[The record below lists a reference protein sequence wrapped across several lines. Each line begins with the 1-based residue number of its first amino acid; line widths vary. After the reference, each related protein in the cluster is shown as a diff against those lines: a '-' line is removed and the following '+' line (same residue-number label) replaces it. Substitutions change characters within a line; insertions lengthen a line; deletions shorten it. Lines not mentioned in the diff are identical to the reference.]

1 MTDAQPVVDDTAT
14 IANLTAQRNEK
25 LHELKAYTA
34 GPSDLPLAGDVWREA
49 RDRIRAHERHE
60 QAKAA
65 RRHQEWLAGQ
75 VAQVSADLAAL
86 DVRLGPLEAESMARH
101 AEARRVEAE
110 RLARLEATC
119 RELGVPTPSEKRA
132 QREADEARA
141 RIDPEFYAQLHRD
154 ENKARFEALRARAEG
169 ERFRAVRTMQCCERF
184 GCARQH
190 RVIQAIERHLTCAM
204 RFRND
209 MIVPCPSC
217 TQMSCPSVGKPLEVA
232 L

>member
-1 MTDAQPVVDDTAT
+1 MTAQKPADDTAT

-154 ENKARFEALRARAEG
+154 ENKARFEALRARAEA
-169 ERFRAVRTMQCCERF
+169 EHFRAVQAMQF
-184 GCARQH
+184 GSARQH
-190 RVIQAIERHLTCAM
+190 RVIQAIERHLPCAM

-217 TQMSCPSVGKPLEVA
+217 AQMSCPSVGKPLEVA